1 MQIPNEVAE
10 PQGQTSDQDVR
21 ANQSRAS
28 GKVVV
33 LLAIFRFP
41 MLRVGFRAVLD
52 AEPDMHVAGG
62 TGPDSLVQDVRASGA
77 DVVINECQSYE
88 AAGCATFASIEAT
101 KAACPDVKVI
111 ALECRCGAEQFSL
124 ALKAGADGFLTREA
138 SGQDVVAAVRGVLAG
153 HTYVSPAIVTRL
165 VNTYV
170 LHTPQGDIADAY
182 ATLSERE
189 REVLLLAAMGQTT
202 RQIAEALHLSEQT
215 IHNYRSDFMEKL
227 GLHDRVELLKYA
239 IRRGILNVADL

>member
-1 MQIPNEVAE
+1 VRTNE
-10 PQGQTSDQDVR
+10 
-21 ANQSRAS
+21 SRES
-28 GKVVV
+28 GKFVVS
-33 LLAIFRFP
+33 LAIFRFP
-41 MLRVGFRAVLD
+41 MLSVGFRTVLD
-52 AEPDMHVAGG
+52 AEPDMRVVGG
-62 TGPDSLVQDVRASGA
+62 TDPDSLVEDVRASGA
-77 DVVINECQSYE
+77 DVVISECQPSD
-88 AAGCATFASIEAT
+88 ASGCSTFASIEAI
-101 KAACPDVKVI
+101 KEACPGIKVI

-153 HTYVSPAIVTRL
+153 HTYVSPAIVTRM

-170 LHTPQGDIADAY
+170 LHLPQGDVADTY
-182 ATLSERE
+182 GTLSERE

-202 RQIAEALHLSEQT
+202 RQIAESLHLSEQT